1 MENEEL
7 FSILD
12 KMSDAAKIALICT
25 MLARYDDIIES
36 KTKEEAITK
45 VKGTKDAVLRIIK
58 IASEVFNG

>member
-25 MLARYDDIIES
+25 LLVGYERVADS

-45 VKGTKDAVLRIIK
+45 AEATRDAALKIIRI
-58 IASEVFNG
+58 AGEVC